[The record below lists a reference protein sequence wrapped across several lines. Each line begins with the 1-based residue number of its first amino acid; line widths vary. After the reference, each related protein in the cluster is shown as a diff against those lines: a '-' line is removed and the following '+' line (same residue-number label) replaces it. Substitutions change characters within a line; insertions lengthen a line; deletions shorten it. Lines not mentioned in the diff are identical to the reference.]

1 MGTARGFGVD
11 IGGSGIKGCPV
22 DIDGGVLAEE
32 RMRIP
37 TPHPS
42 TPDAVADAV
51 AEIAEKFGW
60 SGPVGVTLP
69 SVIKEG
75 TAHSAANID
84 KSWIGTD
91 AQGLFAERL
100 GRDRGDVVVLNDADA
115 AGLAEMRSGAG
126 AGRSGLVVV
135 LTFGTGIGSAMFL
148 DGKLIP
154 NTEFGHIEVE
164 GHDAEKQAAASVKD
178 DLDLSYPEWAPR
190 VSRYIQ
196 GLEKFLWP
204 DLFIAGGG
212 VSKKAHKWLPLLDIR
227 TPIVAA
233 TLKNDAGIVGAA
245 TAAAALLEH

>member
-42 TPDAVADAV
+42 TPDAVGDAV

-100 GRDRGDVVVLNDADA
+100 GKDREDIVVLNDADA

-245 TAAAALLEH
+245 TAAAAGLGH

>member
-42 TPDAVADAV
+42 TPDAVADSV

-60 SGPVGVTLP
+60 TGPVGITLP

-75 TAHSAANID
+75 TALSAANID

-91 AQGLFAERL
+91 AQGLFAQRL
-100 GRDRGDVVVLNDADA
+100 GKAREDVVVLNDADA
-115 AGLAEMRSGAG
+115 AGLAEMRSGSG

-154 NTEFGHIEVE
+154 NTEFGHIELD
-164 GHDAEKQAAASVKD
+164 GHDAETQAAASVKD

-196 GLEKFLWP
+196 GIESFLWP

-212 VSKKAHKWLPLLDIR
+212 VSKKAHKWIPLLDIR

-233 TLKNDAGIVGAA
+233 SLKNDAGIVGAA
-245 TAAAALLEH
+245 TAAASLRR

>member
-42 TPDAVADAV
+42 TPGAVADAV
-51 AEIAEKFGW
+51 AEIVEKFGW

-75 TAHSAANID
+75 VAHSAANID
-84 KSWIGTD
+84 DSWIGTD
-91 AQGLFAERL
+91 AQALFAERL
-100 GRDRGDVVVLNDADA
+100 GKSRDQVIVLNDADA
-115 AGLAEMRSGAG
+115 AGLAEMRSGSG
-126 AGRSGLVVV
+126 AGRKGLVVV

-148 DGKLIP
+148 DGKLVP
-154 NTEFGHIEVE
+154 NTEFGHIEVD

-190 VSRYIQ
+190 VSRYVQ

-245 TAAAALLEH
+245 TAAAALED